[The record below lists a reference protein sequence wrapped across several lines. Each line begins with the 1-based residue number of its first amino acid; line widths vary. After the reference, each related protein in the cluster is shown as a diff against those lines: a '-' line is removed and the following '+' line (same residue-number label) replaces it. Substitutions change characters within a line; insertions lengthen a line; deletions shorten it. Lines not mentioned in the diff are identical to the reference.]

1 MRKLR
6 TAVLAG
12 IAALGVAGTA
22 MAASNDTHVMAVGL
36 PDGSVAR
43 IEYQGPVAPKV
54 QIDPT
59 APALRIVP
67 VRLADPF
74 DAAPFAMIDR
84 ILADM
89 DRQAAAMT
97 AAALQPIP
105 ADKAGRP
112 DPAAFG
118 SLPAGT
124 VSYRFVSTSDGE
136 RVCSRSWQ
144 VTSQGPQQPPKL
156 ISASSGDCA
165 GDGNSS
171 AGKASAATKTV
182 SASNGA
188 AAQPHDA
195 TPTIRRLRGRPSGR
209 PPLTFIDDR
218 AAAEAA

>member
-12 IAALGVAGTA
+12 IATLGVAGTA

-43 IEYQGPVAPKV
+43 IEYQGAVAPKV
-54 QIDPT
+54 RIAPS

-67 VRLADPF
+67 VRLVDPF
-74 DAAPFAMIDR
+74 DAAPFAMIDQ
-84 ILADM
+84 IMADM
-89 DRQAAAMT
+89 DRQAAAMA
-97 AAALQPIP
+97 AAALQPVP
-105 ADKAGRP
+105 TDKAGRP
-112 DPAAFG
+112 DLAAFDN
-118 SLPAGT
+118 LPAGT
-124 VSYRFVSTSDGE
+124 ISYRFVSTSDGN

-171 AGKASAATKTV
+171 AGTAGAAAAKTV
-182 SASNGA
+182 AAGNGA
-188 AAQPHDA
+188 AAKPHDA
-195 TPTIRRLRGRPSGR
+195 TPTI
-209 PPLTFIDDR
+209 
-218 AAAEAA
+218 

>member
-12 IAALGVAGTA
+12 IATLGVAGTA
-22 MAASNDTHVMAVGL
+22 MAASKDAHVMAVAL

-43 IEYQGPVAPKV
+43 IEYQGAVAPKV
-54 QIDPT
+54 RIDPS
-59 APALRIVP
+59 ASALRVVP
-67 VRLADPF
+67 IRLADPI

-84 ILADM
+84 IMADM

-105 ADKAGRP
+105 ADKAARP
-112 DPAAFG
+112 DLAAFG
-118 SLPAGT
+118 NLPPGT
-124 VSYRFVSTSDGE
+124 VSYRFVSTSDGN

-171 AGKASAATKTV
+171 AATASAGAAAKTV
-182 SASNGA
+182 SADKGA

-195 TPTIRRLRGRPSGR
+195 TPTI
-209 PPLTFIDDR
+209 
-218 AAAEAA
+218 

>member
-22 MAASNDTHVMAVGL
+22 MAATKDTHVMAVGL

-54 QIDPT
+54 RIDPT

-97 AAALQPIP
+97 AAAVQPIP
-105 ADKAGRP
+105 ADQVGRS
-112 DPAAFG
+112 DLAAFG
-118 SLPAGT
+118 NLPAGT
-124 VSYRFVSTSDGE
+124 VSYRFVSTSDGN

-165 GDGNSS
+165 GDGSSS
-171 AGKASAATKTV
+171 AGTANAGAAAKTV
-182 SASNGA
+182 SAGNGA

-195 TPTIRRLRGRPSGR
+195 TPTI
-209 PPLTFIDDR
+209 
-218 AAAEAA
+218 

>member
-12 IAALGVAGTA
+12 IATLGVAGTA

-43 IEYQGPVAPKV
+43 IEYQGAVAPKV
-54 QIDPT
+54 RIDPS

-67 VRLADPF
+67 VRLVDPF
-74 DAAPFAMIDR
+74 DAAPFAMIDQ
-84 ILADM
+84 IMADM

-97 AAALQPIP
+97 AAALQPAP

-112 DPAAFG
+112 DLVAFG
-118 SLPAGT
+118 NLPAGT
-124 VSYRFVSTSDGE
+124 ISYRFVSTSDGN

-144 VTSQGPQQPPKL
+144 VTAQGPQQAPKL

-171 AGKASAATKTV
+171 AGTASAAAKTV
-182 SASNGA
+182 AAGNGA
-188 AAQPHDA
+188 AAKPHDA
-195 TPTIRRLRGRPSGR
+195 TPTI
-209 PPLTFIDDR
+209 
-218 AAAEAA
+218 

>member
-12 IAALGVAGTA
+12 IATLGVAGTA

-43 IEYQGPVAPKV
+43 IEYQGAVAPKV
-54 QIDPT
+54 RVDSS
-59 APALRIVP
+59 APALRPMLRIVP
-67 VRLADPF
+67 VQLADPF

-84 ILADM
+84 IMADM

-97 AAALQPIP
+97 AAAFQPVP
-105 ADKAGRP
+105 AGKAGRP
-112 DPAAFG
+112 DLAAFG
-118 SLPAGT
+118 NLPAGA
-124 VSYRFVSTSDGE
+124 VSYRFVSTSDGN
-136 RVCSRSWQ
+136 RVCTRSWQ

-171 AGKASAATKTV
+171 PGTAGAGATAKTV
-182 SASNGA
+182 AASKGA
-188 AAQPHDA
+188 AVQPHDA
-195 TPTIRRLRGRPSGR
+195 TPTI
-209 PPLTFIDDR
+209 
-218 AAAEAA
+218 

>member
-12 IAALGVAGTA
+12 IATLGVAGTA
-22 MAASNDTHVMAVGL
+22 MAASKDAHVMAVAL

-43 IEYQGPVAPKV
+43 IEYQGAVAPKV
-54 QIDPT
+54 RIDPS

-67 VRLADPF
+67 IRLADPF
-74 DAAPFAMIDR
+74 DLAPFAMIDR
-84 ILADM
+84 IMADM

-105 ADKAGRP
+105 ADNAGHP
-112 DPAAFG
+112 DLAAFG
-118 SLPAGT
+118 NLPAGT
-124 VSYRFVSTSDGE
+124 VSYRFVSTSDGN

-144 VTSQGPQQPPKL
+144 VTSQGPQQAPKL
-156 ISASSGDCA
+156 ISANSGDCA

-171 AGKASAATKTV
+171 TDTAGAAAKTV
-182 SASNGA
+182 SADKGA

-195 TPTIRRLRGRPSGR
+195 TPTI
-209 PPLTFIDDR
+209 
-218 AAAEAA
+218 

>member
-12 IAALGVAGTA
+12 IATLGVAGTA
-22 MAASNDTHVMAVGL
+22 MAASKDAHVMAVAL

-43 IEYQGPVAPKV
+43 IEYQGAVAPKV
-54 QIDPT
+54 RIDPS

-67 VRLADPF
+67 IRLADPF

-84 ILADM
+84 IMADM

-112 DPAAFG
+112 DLAAFG
-118 SLPAGT
+118 NLPAGT
-124 VSYRFVSTSDGE
+124 VSYRFVSTSDGN

-144 VTSQGPQQPPKL
+144 VTSQGPQQAPKL

-171 AGKASAATKTV
+171 AETAGAAAKTV
-182 SASNGA
+182 SAEKGA
-188 AAQPHDA
+188 AAQPHAA
-195 TPTIRRLRGRPSGR
+195 TPTI
-209 PPLTFIDDR
+209 
-218 AAAEAA
+218 

>member
-12 IAALGVAGTA
+12 IATLGVAGTA
-22 MAASNDTHVMAVGL
+22 MAASNGTHVMAVGL

-43 IEYQGPVAPKV
+43 IEYQGAVAPKV
-54 QIDPT
+54 RIEPS
-59 APALRIVP
+59 APAMRIVP

-105 ADKAGRP
+105 ADKADRP
-112 DPAAFG
+112 DLAAFG
-118 SLPAGT
+118 NLPAGT
-124 VSYRFVSTSDGE
+124 VSYRFVSTSDGN

-144 VTSQGPQQPPKL
+144 VTSQGPQEPPKL

-165 GDGNSS
+165 NDGNSPAKMGS
-171 AGKASAATKTV
+171 AGAAKATV
-182 SASNGA
+182 ASNGA
-188 AAQPHDA
+188 AAKPHGTA
-195 TPTIRRLRGRPSGR
+195 TTI
-209 PPLTFIDDR
+209 
-218 AAAEAA
+218 

>member
-12 IAALGVAGTA
+12 IATLGVAGTA
-22 MAASNDTHVMAVGL
+22 MAASNDTRVMAVGL

-43 IEYQGPVAPKV
+43 IEYQGAVAPKV
-54 QIDPT
+54 RIDPS

-74 DAAPFAMIDR
+74 DGAPFAMIDQ
-84 ILADM
+84 IMADM

-105 ADKAGRP
+105 ADAAGRP
-112 DPAAFG
+112 DLAAFG
-118 SLPAGT
+118 NLPAGT
-124 VSYRFVSTSDGE
+124 ISYRFVSTSDGN

-171 AGKASAATKTV
+171 AGTASAAAAKTV
-182 SASNGA
+182 AAGGGA
-188 AAQPHDA
+188 AAKPHDTA
-195 TPTIRRLRGRPSGR
+195 PTI
-209 PPLTFIDDR
+209 
-218 AAAEAA
+218 

>member
-12 IAALGVAGTA
+12 IATLGVAGTA
-22 MAASNDTHVMAVGL
+22 MAASNNTHVMAVGL
-36 PDGSVAR
+36 PDGSVAQ
-43 IEYQGPVAPKV
+43 IEYQGAVAPKV
-54 QIDPT
+54 RIDPS
-59 APALRIVP
+59 APTMSIVP

-74 DAAPFAMIDR
+74 DAASFAMIDR

-97 AAALQPIP
+97 AAALQPVP
-105 ADKAGRP
+105 TDKAGRP
-112 DPAAFG
+112 DLAAFG
-118 SLPAGT
+118 NLPAGT
-124 VSYRFVSTSDGE
+124 VSYRFVSTNDGN

-165 GDGNSS
+165 SNGNSP
-171 AGKASAATKTV
+171 AGTAGAAAKT
-182 SASNGA
+182 AAANNGA

-195 TPTIRRLRGRPSGR
+195 TPTI
-209 PPLTFIDDR
+209 
-218 AAAEAA
+218 

>member
-12 IAALGVAGTA
+12 IATLGVAGTA
-22 MAASNDTHVMAVGL
+22 MAASNDTHVMAVNL

-43 IEYQGPVAPKV
+43 IEYRGTVAPKV
-54 QIDPT
+54 RI
-59 APALRIVP
+59 APSEPALHPMLRIVP

-84 ILADM
+84 IMADM
-89 DRQAAAMT
+89 DRQAAAMA
-97 AAALQPIP
+97 AAALQSVS

-112 DPAAFG
+112 DLAAFG
-118 SLPAGT
+118 NLPAGT
-124 VSYRFVSTSDGE
+124 VSYRFVSTSDGN
-136 RVCSRSWQ
+136 RVCTRSWQ

-171 AGKASAATKTV
+171 SGAASAGAAAKTV
-182 SASNGA
+182 SADKGA

-195 TPTIRRLRGRPSGR
+195 TPTI
-209 PPLTFIDDR
+209 
-218 AAAEAA
+218 

>member
-12 IAALGVAGTA
+12 IATLGVAGTA

-43 IEYQGPVAPKV
+43 IEYQGAVAPKV
-54 QIDPT
+54 RIDPS

-74 DAAPFAMIDR
+74 DAAPFAMIDQ
-84 ILADM
+84 IMADM
-89 DRQAAAMT
+89 DRQAAAM
-97 AAALQPIP
+97 AAALQPVP

-112 DPAAFG
+112 DLAAFG
-118 SLPAGT
+118 NLPAGT
-124 VSYRFVSTSDGE
+124 ISYRFVSASDGN

-144 VTSQGPQQPPKL
+144 VTSQGPQQAPKL

-165 GDGNSS
+165 GDGNSP
-171 AGKASAATKTV
+171 AGTAGAAAAKTV
-182 SASNGA
+182 AAGNGA
-188 AAQPHDA
+188 AAKPHDA
-195 TPTIRRLRGRPSGR
+195 TPTI
-209 PPLTFIDDR
+209 
-218 AAAEAA
+218 